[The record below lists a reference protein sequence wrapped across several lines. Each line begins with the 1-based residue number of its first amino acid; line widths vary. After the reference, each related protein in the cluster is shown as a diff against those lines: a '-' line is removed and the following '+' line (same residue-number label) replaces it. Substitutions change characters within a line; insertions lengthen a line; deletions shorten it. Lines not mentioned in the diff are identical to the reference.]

1 MISTLSPYT
10 ASTATDVM
18 SFSIFM
24 FTIAFLVIFLSLK
37 ILLKSESQ
45 NKSVKKFLGGINML
59 LLPLQIIFILFVIE
73 RIVALI

>member
-1 MISTLSPYT
+1 
-10 ASTATDVM
+10 
-18 SFSIFM
+18 
-24 FTIAFLVIFLSLK
+24 VIFLSLK